1 MRKSVKEKIIAIVY
15 GTVHGVVLL
24 QTVLAIIWAVWQF
37 TTVQAFDES
46 RVYLSMAEG
55 MYADGFRLIGYPLLL
70 RLCMWLGTVFKAPF
84 SVFLYLLQLIIVNYL
99 TDRGM
104 SAFLRGVVGR
114 KVSSRHAGVL
124 TALVVT
130 NPFVWQMIFAALPD
144 ALCFGLTFYLL
155 GNMFLWMK
163 KKEESTTAFAIVSL
177 VALLLLS
184 VLQRKA
190 FWVALTSMAILV
202 MIGWIRSAKQ
212 YAKDKT
218 KPRASRFVIP
228 IVGALICL
236 ASAVFVNEAIREN
249 TIKGETMHYS
259 LSADAM
265 KRFVYPNLYDAYPNY
280 TEEFKE
286 QMPDYIIQTMNG
298 GGIEYYYNSMGIMM
312 EIRWGGRKTTQLCR
326 MLNFRTVLSHKQ
338 TWIKSTA
345 KEWFAGVFS
354 PFVLS
359 KRTYPFGDSVNP
371 LYLNLMWKKAPSL
384 TLLYV
389 NVGRWG
395 FPVCIMLLLLCGL
408 ICLPGSG
415 KERIKHSLK
424 HSIFFIGLIMQ
435 TALSTILL
443 SVPLFDFRNCLLP
456 CMLWAVW
463 GMSMIIFEKDEELF
477 FIGKEAKWEKQH

>member
-1 MRKSVKEKIIAIVY
+1 MSRSVKEKIIAIVY
-15 GTVHGVVLL
+15 GTIHGVVLL
-24 QTVLAIIWAVWQF
+24 QTVLAIIWAVQQF

-46 RVYLSMAEG
+46 RIYLSMADG

-84 SVFLYLLQLIIVNYL
+84 SVFLYLLQLIIVNFL

-163 KKEESTTAFAIVSL
+163 KKDESTTAFAVVSF
-177 VALLLLS
+177 VALFLLS

-190 FWVALTSMAILV
+190 FWVSLTSMTLFVI
-202 MIGWIRSAKQ
+202 IGWVRSAKQ
-212 YAKDKT
+212 SAKDKT
-218 KPRASRFVIP
+218 KPRASRFLVP
-228 IVGALICL
+228 IAGTVICL
-236 ASAVFVNEAIREN
+236 ASAIFVNEAVRVN
-249 TIKGETMHYS
+249 TFKGENMHYS

-265 KRFVYPNLYDAYPNY
+265 KRFVYPNLLDAYPNY
-280 TEEFKE
+280 TEEFKA
-286 QMPDYIIQTMNG
+286 QMPDYIIETVQNG
-298 GGIEYYYNSMGIMM
+298 GIDYYYNSMGAMM
-312 EIRWGGRKTTQLCR
+312 EIRWGGRKSAQLCR
-326 MLNFRTVLSHKQ
+326 MLDISTTMSHKQ

-345 KEWFAGVFS
+345 KEWFSGVFS
-354 PFVLS
+354 PFVLAQ
-359 KRTYPFGDSVNP
+359 RTYPFGDSVNP

-395 FPVCIMLLLLCGL
+395 FPVCIILLLIGGVL
-408 ICLPGSG
+408 CLPKAG
-415 KERIKHSLK
+415 KERIKLSIK
-424 HSIFFIGLIMQ
+424 HSIFFACLIAQ
-435 TALSTILL
+435 TAFSTLLL